1 MVNEIESI
9 KIDGNV
15 VYGVEQMAY
24 SVNGVKDLNLGDAI
38 AHVSLNRAVATEEVA
53 SSFAKALK
61 LRHKKL
67 EDLGRAMALITE
79 DISRLAGKK
88 VTTKVGKNLEVM
100 TIAKRYGI
108 NRSIETLG
116 DWQKL
121 QSDLQ
126 YAIDREDNDLQQDMV
141 TLQSLGSKRDQAYS
155 TASSLMKKFNKG
167 LADTIRQ
174 IGN

>member
-1 MVNEIESI
+1 MVNEIEAT

-15 VYGVEQMAY
+15 VYGVAQMAY

-38 AHVSLNRAVATEEVA
+38 AYISLNRAAATEEVA
-53 SSFAKALK
+53 SSFAKTLK

-67 EDLGRAMALITE
+67 EDLGKVMVAITE
-79 DISRLAGKK
+79 KIGQMTGKK
-88 VTTKVGKNLEVM
+88 VTDGASLSSDVM
-100 TIAKRYGI
+100 DICARYGI
-108 NRSIETLG
+108 TRSVGNLG
-116 DWQKL
+116 DVQKL
-121 QSDLQ
+121 QSDVQ

-141 TLQSLGSKRDQAYS
+141 SLQSLGSKRDQAYS